1 MKSFAIVVGI
11 LGLIAG
17 HSNAAAVAT
26 GQVLATRGE
35 QVADTSILKSDK
47 QVARADI
54 FNGGEQV
61 TDSSILKRGEP
72 HLVQQRDYTAPMLE
86 ETEDKLAKRWTFNAT
101 LGDNR
106 ANCSVVQI

>member
-17 HSNAAAVAT
+17 YANAAAVAT

-35 QVADTSILKSDK
+35 QV
-47 QVARADI
+47 
-54 FNGGEQV
+54 
-61 TDSSILKRGEP
+61 TDSSILKSGEP
-72 HLVQQRDYTAPMLE
+72 RLVQQRDYTAPMLE
-86 ETEDKLAKRWTFNAT
+86 ETEDKLSERWTFNAV

-106 ANCSVVQI
+106 ANYSIVQI